1 MREKYTA
8 CAGIIQSAITSS
20 KTAAG
25 SFYGHF
31 SERFIATRD
40 ARRTAMRG
48 RDTAQ
53 ARAGSVSRCVMC
65 GSCVTG
71 KKPACK

>member
-20 KTAAG
+20 EAAAG

-31 SERFIATRD
+31 SERFIATRA
-40 ARRTAMRG
+40 ARRTAM

>member
-20 KTAAG
+20 ETAAG

-40 ARRTAMRG
+40 ARRCAGRYGSGPRRQRQPVRDVRFMRY
-48 RDTAQ
+48 RQ
-53 ARAGSVSRCVMC
+53 KARL
-65 GSCVTG
+65 
-71 KKPACK
+71 

>member
-8 CAGIIQSAITSS
+8 CAGIIQSAITPSEA
-20 KTAAG
+20 AAG

-40 ARRTAMRG
+40 ARRPTL

>member
-20 KTAAG
+20 EAAAG

-31 SERFIATRD
+31 SERFIATRA

-48 RDTAQ
+48 ARYGSGPRRQRQPVRDVRFMRNRQ
-53 ARAGSVSRCVMC
+53 KARL
-65 GSCVTG
+65 
-71 KKPACK
+71 